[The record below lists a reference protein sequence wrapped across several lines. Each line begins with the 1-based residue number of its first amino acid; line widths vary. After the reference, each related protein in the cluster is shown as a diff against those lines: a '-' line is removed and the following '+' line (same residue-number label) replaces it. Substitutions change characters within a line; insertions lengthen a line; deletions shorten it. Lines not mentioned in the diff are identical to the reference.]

1 MRILYV
7 CADPHVSPHGAD
19 GEAAHVR
26 AVTAALTSRGH
37 SVTLACRR
45 TDGPNPLARGVSV
58 QMMPEGWQEQARWLV
73 DQMRRLG
80 IDAVIERMSLRSGP
94 LIDATQRWPIPVML
108 HVTAPLV
115 EEAARQ
121 DALDDVEDWRRW
133 EARLLA
139 AADHVV
145 AVSEVVAW
153 HVLGRGVRP
162 DRVSVVANG
171 VDPMRFAGVQ
181 GHSVRLEFDL
191 RSNFVVGW
199 RGELDDAH
207 ALDDVVD
214 ALAMLPDSVR
224 LLVIGQGP
232 ELPALRARVHDAGMA
247 DRVAFADEVLEAEV
261 PAFLA
266 ACDAA
271 VAPRAALDRLYRSP
285 MELLEV
291 LRGRAAGGG
300 HRPGGRR
307 VARRLRAAGAA
318 VGSRRSR
325 RGHRPAGR
333 RPPAARAPGPR
344 GAHARLAAHLGPG
357 GGADGTAGGGGA
369 LRLAGRADL
378 RLSPIAA

>member
-121 DALDDVEDWRRW
+121 DALDDVDDWRRW

-271 VAPRAALDRLYRSP
+271 VAPRTALDRLYRSP
-285 MELLEV
+285 MELLEYC
-291 LRGRAAGGG
+291 AAGLPVVATGQEDVGLLGG
-300 HRPGGRR
+300 SALLVPPSDPAALAEAIVLLAGD
-307 VARRLRAAGAA
+307 RRLRERLARAARTHASRRTWDRAAALMERQVAA
-318 VGSRRSR
+318 VLSAW
-325 RGHRPAGR
+325 RGERTSA
-333 RPPAARAPGPR
+333 
-344 GAHARLAAHLGPG
+344 
-357 GGADGTAGGGGA
+357 
-369 LRLAGRADL
+369 
-378 RLSPIAA
+378 